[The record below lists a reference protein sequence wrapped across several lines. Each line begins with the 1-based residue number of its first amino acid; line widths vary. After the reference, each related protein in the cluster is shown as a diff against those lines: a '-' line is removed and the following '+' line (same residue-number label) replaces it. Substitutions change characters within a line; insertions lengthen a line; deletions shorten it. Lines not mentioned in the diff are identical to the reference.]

1 MEMEEYE
8 NLISLAGSFQS
19 STENPDPAYIFYKL
33 EANDVFLHV
42 ASADEVCE

>member
-1 MEMEEYE
+1 MEIEEYE

-33 EANDVFLHV
+33 KAEGVFFHV
-42 ASADEVCE
+42 ASSDEVS